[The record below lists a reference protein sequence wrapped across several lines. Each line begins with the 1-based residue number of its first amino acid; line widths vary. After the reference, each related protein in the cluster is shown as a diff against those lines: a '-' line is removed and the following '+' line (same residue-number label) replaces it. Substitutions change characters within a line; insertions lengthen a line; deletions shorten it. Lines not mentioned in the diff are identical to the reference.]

1 MFFYLLIQDTILSLL
16 ALQKEVCKRKRGKS
30 HTIESIA
37 RMTDVLS
44 MLEFVKDML
53 RETEHVDVDKLIE
66 DEREFKIK
74 RLERRIEEWN
84 VQNVK

>member
-1 MFFYLLIQDTILSLL
+1 M
-16 ALQKEVCKRKRGKS
+16 
-30 HTIESIA
+30 ESIV
-37 RMTDVLS
+37 RMTDVLL

-84 VQNVK
+84 AQSVK